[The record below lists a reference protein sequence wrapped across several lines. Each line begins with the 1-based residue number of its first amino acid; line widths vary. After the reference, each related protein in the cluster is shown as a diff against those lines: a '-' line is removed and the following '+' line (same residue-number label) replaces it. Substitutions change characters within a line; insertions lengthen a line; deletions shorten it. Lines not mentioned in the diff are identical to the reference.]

1 MDGGDDVH
9 PLVQVGMGVARQS
22 RINHLA
28 LLVYI
33 TPIASVLIIAI
44 GQDLMEGVL

>member
-9 PLVQVGMGVARQS
+9 PLVGMGVARQS

-28 LLVYI
+28 RLVH
-33 TPIASVLIIAI
+33 IASRSSVFITAI
-44 GQDLMEGVL
+44 FHYLMEGVL